1 MVEEQVKIPKPPE
14 TYWERRTLLNEEVL
28 DRVLGII
35 EQNFPYI
42 HTQTLRN
49 GWQDCIDELNKE
61 FNNV

>member
-1 MVEEQVKIPKPPE
+1 MVEQVNIPKPPE
-14 TYWERRTLLNEEVL
+14 TYWERRILLNEEVL

-35 EQNFPYI
+35 ELNFPYI

-49 GWQDCIDELNKE
+49 NWQDCIDELNKE